1 MLDVGEI
8 LTVSSN
14 VGLAKIFDR
23 LGPAKLAVWTKRFHL
38 ALAPSTLDATTGPAV
53 AIGAKL
59 TSTPLE
65 MAAAFGILANGGV
78 YHAPTFNPVH
88 DTGERVVRAETA
100 AAALALLEGVT
111 GKEGTGKAA
120 AVPGVRVAGKTG
132 TAPVG
137 QDPKGHDYYSSFV
150 GTAPLDHPRYVIFVG
165 AETPRDGGTGGQ
177 VAAPVFGRVMTRL
190 LAR

>member
-1 MLDVGEI
+1 V
-8 LTVSSN
+8 
-14 VGLAKIFDR
+14 
-23 LGPAKLAVWTKRFHL
+23 LG
-38 ALAPSTLDATTGPAV
+38 
-53 AIGAKL
+53 
-59 TSTPLE
+59 
-65 MAAAFGILANGGV
+65 
-78 YHAPTFNPVH
+78 
-88 DTGERVVRAETA
+88 
-100 AAALALLEGVT
+100 LLEGVT
-111 GKEGTGKAA
+111 GEQGTGKAA
-120 AVPGVRVAGKTG
+120 RVAGVRVAGKTG